1 MHALDFV
8 DSFVPSLFVEVTSKG
23 NAYSMSLFLLPKDSL
38 TPLPH
43 RLVCEIMYS
52 FSERAEVSLVVISG
66 SPSFVCLQFVFP
78 YDF

>member
-23 NAYSMSLFLLPKDSL
+23 NAYFMSLFPLPEDSL

-43 RLVCEIMYS
+43 RVVCEIMYS
-52 FSERAEVSLVVISG
+52 FSERA
-66 SPSFVCLQFVFP
+66 
-78 YDF
+78 